1 MDIKLNII
9 KKHGSYIVRRIDGG
23 YNQHA
28 HINKYSTCKLL
39 IKLIHT
45 NKLPTS
51 EYLQGSCRRLLT
63 DEEYS
68 RLRPKKKQQYVNKGG
83 CL

>member
-1 MDIKLNII
+1 MDIKFSII
-9 KKHGSYIVRRIDGG
+9 KKHGSYIVRRTDGE

-63 DEEYS
+63 DEEYA
-68 RLRPKKKQQYVNKGG
+68 RLKSKKKQKYVNKGG

>member
-1 MDIKLNII
+1 MDIKFNII

-23 YNQHA
+23 YSQHA

-39 IKLIHT
+39 IKLIHA

-51 EYLQGSCRRLLT
+51 TYLQGSCKRLLT

>member
-1 MDIKLNII
+1 MDIKFNII

-39 IKLIHT
+39 IKLIHA

-51 EYLQGSCRRLLT
+51 EYLQDSCRRLLT
-63 DEEYS
+63 EEEYVV
-68 RLRPKKKQQYVNKGG
+68 LRPKKQKYINKGVR
-83 CL
+83 

>member
-1 MDIKLNII
+1 MDIKFNII

-39 IKLIHT
+39 IKLIHA

-51 EYLQGSCRRLLT
+51 EYLQGSCRRLLAE
-63 DEEYS
+63 EEYS
-68 RLRPKKKQQYVNKGG
+68 MLKPKKQRYFNSNKRGR
-83 CL
+83 